1 MYSHPLKALSVACL
15 SALLF
20 AGWDAAAQPH
30 ESSTPFVGTWTGS
43 IEVPGVSLRIVF
55 GITHDAETG
64 YASTMASPDQG
75 AFDIP
80 VDSVVVDDASIT
92 ISIAMIGGEYSG
104 TLSDDKNAIA
114 GTWTQF
120 GLPLELDLVRTEES
134 IVPNRPQDPEPPFP
148 YATEDV
154 TFGSA
159 AEGVTLAGTLSTPS
173 EGAPSHA
180 VVLIS
185 GSGAQDRNSTLSG
198 HHPFF
203 VLADY
208 LTRKGIAVLRFDDR
222 GVGESTGDFSV
233 ATTKDFADDVRGA
246 LDFLATHPSV
256 GDANIGLIGHSE
268 GGLIASMVAASS
280 GDVDLV
286 VLIAAPGVPGDEI
299 ILKQSRVLVE
309 HTLRAPGSLIKEEKI
324 EQMLDETLRT
334 QELIFE
340 AVKNE
345 ADNEVLADTL
355 RSLIDKQLE
364 KMGYLYDEAAR
375 SQMADA
381 EIDKLI
387 SPWFRFFLTYD
398 PRPTLSEVSTPVL
411 AVGGSKD
418 MQVDSSINLPAIEAA
433 LHAGGNTDVTTL
445 ELDGLNHLLQTADTG
460 HVTEYGSIEETMAPS
475 AMETIAAWIL
485 ER

>member
-1 MYSHPLKALSVACL
+1 
-15 SALLF
+15 
-20 AGWDAAAQPH
+20 
-30 ESSTPFVGTWTGS
+30 
-43 IEVPGVSLRIVF
+43 
-55 GITHDAETG
+55 
-64 YASTMASPDQG
+64 
-75 AFDIP
+75 
-80 VDSVVVDDASIT
+80 
-92 ISIAMIGGEYSG
+92 
-104 TLSDDKNAIA
+104 
-114 GTWTQF
+114 
-120 GLPLELDLVRTEES
+120 
-134 IVPNRPQDPEPPFP
+134 
-148 YATEDV
+148 
-154 TFGSA
+154 
-159 AEGVTLAGTLSTPS
+159 
-173 EGAPSHA
+173 
-180 VVLIS
+180 
-185 GSGAQDRNSTLSG
+185 
-198 HHPFF
+198 
-203 VLADY
+203 
-208 LTRKGIAVLRFDDR
+208 
-222 GVGESTGDFSV
+222 
-233 ATTKDFADDVRGA
+233 
-246 LDFLATHPSV
+246 
-256 GDANIGLIGHSE
+256 
-268 GGLIASMVAASS
+268 MVAASS